1 MRWCF
6 QGGAYEEMLIT
17 PQEFRAFFGLWDSQ
31 GQCWECNWILYC
43 IMLDMEVLSN
53 VRQLMILL
61 SVQVWI

>member
-1 MRWCF
+1 MA
-6 QGGAYEEMLIT
+6 QDYDMS
-17 PQEFRAFFGLWDSQ
+17 QEAVSGTTSRVHCFFGLWDSQ